1 MATRLNKEEGGF
13 AEEPAKRA
21 LLHCIPLE
29 EEEEEEEGVEEEEEE
44 VVVDCRG
51 CSILLRLYFVV
62 CFD

>member
-1 MATRLNKEEGGF
+1 MATRLKKEEGGF

-29 EEEEEEEGVEEEEEE
+29 EEEEEEEGVEEEVE
-44 VVVDCRG
+44 VVVDCGG

-62 CFD
+62 CFN